1 MMINAEITDKII
13 AAALRIH
20 SALGP
25 GLLESAYREFLFYEL
40 ELDGWSVEKEKPLPV
55 VYRGKRID
63 HGYRLDILVQN
74 TVVVE
79 LKTVETLLRIHQQQ
93 LLTYLRLGNFKT
105 GLLINFHAT
114 HLKDGLKRISN

>member
-93 LLTYLRLGNFKT
+93 LLTYLRLG
-105 GLLINFHAT
+105 
-114 HLKDGLKRISN
+114 

>member
-1 MMINAEITDKII
+1 MINEQITDRII

-40 ELDGWSVEKEKPLPV
+40 ELDGWSVEKEKSLPV
-55 VYRGKRID
+55 VYKGKRVD
-63 HGYRLDILVQN
+63 HGYRLDLLVQN

-79 LKTVETLLRIHQQQ
+79 LKTVELLLRIHHQQ

-105 GLLINFHAT
+105 GLLINFHAA